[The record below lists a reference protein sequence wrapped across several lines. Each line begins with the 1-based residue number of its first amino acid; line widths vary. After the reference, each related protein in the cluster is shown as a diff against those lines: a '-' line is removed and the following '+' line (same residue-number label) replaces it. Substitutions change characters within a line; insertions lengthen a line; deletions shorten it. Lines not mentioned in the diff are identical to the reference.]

1 MNSTTV
7 TPSASVA
14 IPANATAQTG
24 GTSATATQAN
34 GGPGSSSSSPLL
46 FFVALGFGV
55 VFTNLW
61 FVSRSL
67 CFISNQ
73 IRIIVGVKYCF
84 RYNQRNRA
92 LRTHTAGD
100 AIDLTTMPRPHRRR
114 REKKLMTVDEVNTK
128 FPLTRYKSWRSLR
141 EQEGLPSSGGI
152 SVPPS
157 RAVSLKDADGVI
169 ARKSDEMNR
178 PTSTISNLA
187 ARPSSV
193 ASPVDTVDSSRFHT
207 AQATPADTPHLEQK
221 PTNAV
226 VSENVSEKRPV
237 DDAHDSMDEDDEDDD
252 SDPITQAIASDADLL
267 GQPGDSCAICLDV
280 LEDDDEIRGLSC
292 GHAFHASC
300 VDPWLTGRRACCP
313 LCKADYYTPKP
324 RPEGD
329 AAAAAAGSRRSAGGA
344 RMSLPQQPSPTWLGG
359 GRSRLLLLAVGR
371 DDSNNNSSRGVR
383 RTDEAE
389 VPPRRVFPLNSIFS
403 RRRQNDNQG
412 GASQPTPGQLES
424 GTRPA

>member
-1 MNSTTV
+1 MASPPPSVTVPGNSTTA
-7 TPSASVA
+7 TGSA
-14 IPANATAQTG
+14 
-24 GTSATATQAN
+24 SATATQGN
-34 GGPGSSSSSPLL
+34 TPGSSSSSPLL

-61 FVSRSL
+61 
-67 CFISNQ
+67 
-73 IRIIVGVKYCF
+73 IIVGVKYCF

-92 LRTHTAGD
+92 LRTHTGGD
-100 AIDLTTMPRPHRRR
+100 PIDLTVMPRPHRRR

-128 FPLTRYKSWRSLR
+128 FPLTRYKAWRSLR
-141 EQEGLPSSGGI
+141 EQEGLPAPGGI

-157 RAVSLKDADGVI
+157 RAASLKDAEGVI
-169 ARKSDEMNR
+169 ARKSVEMGR

-187 ARPSSV
+187 PRPSSM

-207 AQATPADTPHLEQK
+207 AQATPADTPILEQK
-221 PTNAV
+221 SSDAIAT
-226 VSENVSEKRPV
+226 EKVSEKHEERPA
-237 DDAHDSMDEDDEDDD
+237 DDAHDSMDEDDDDD
-252 SDPITQAIASDADLL
+252 SDPITQAISSDADLL

-324 RPEGD
+324 RPEGE
-329 AAAAAAGSRRSAGGA
+329 ASAPASGGRRSSGPM
-344 RMSLPQQPSPTWLGG
+344 RMSMPQQPSPTWLGG

-371 DDSNNNSSRGVR
+371 DENNPPR
-383 RTDEAE
+383 RNQNEPNAPGT
-389 VPPRRVFPLNSIFS
+389 RRVFPLNSIFN
-403 RRRQNDNQG
+403 RRRQNDDQSEANT
-412 GASQPTPGQLES
+412 QPTPAQLES